1 MEQLEQLEFD
11 KEKKETNL
19 HIAAMYGHMPK
30 LPF

>member
-19 HIAAMYGHMPK
+19 HISAMYGHMP
-30 LPF
+30 